1 MDAAK
6 AVEQTRDEVAR
17 RARDLVAWRYQIAAL
32 VAAVGFGVLALLA
45 RTVWYFPVDLQVTRA
60 VQGHSPDW
68 LNWLLEA
75 VTWIGFPPQ
84 STVIFGLVILGLFL
98 AGRRLEAA
106 MTAFAAVGS
115 AGLWF
120 LVTPLVGR
128 PRPSPELVEVAV
140 QIPTGSFPSGH
151 VANLTAIFGF
161 LIYLALL
168 LVYDRWRRRAL
179 VALLA
184 VPIAVIGF
192 ARIEDGAH
200 WPSDVLGGYML
211 GWLWLAVTIWLY
223 ARARRWLAG
232 RQGVPMWLA
241 ALLAEPARSVLG
253 ATKAGPR
260 RPEH

>member
-1 MDAAK
+1 MDPETI
-6 AVEQTRDEVAR
+6 VEQAGDEVAR
-17 RARDLVAWRYQIAAL
+17 RARDLMARRYQVAVL

-60 VQGHSPDW
+60 VQGHSPAW
-68 LNWLLEA
+68 LDWLLEV

-84 STVIFGLVILGLFL
+84 SNVIFGAAILGLFL
-98 AGRRLEAA
+98 AGCRFEAA
-106 MTAFAAVGS
+106 MTALAAVGS

-151 VANLTAIFGF
+151 VVNLTAIFGF

-168 LVYDRWRRRAL
+168 LVYDRWRRRGL
-179 VALLA
+179 VALLGL
-184 VPIAVIGF
+184 PIPVIGV

-211 GWLWLAVTIWLY
+211 GWLWLVVTIFLY
-223 ARARRWLAG
+223 GRGRRWLAERRG
-232 RQGVPMWLA
+232 AETGLAAPLAVPSRAVAATKGGVP
-241 ALLAEPARSVLG
+241 
-253 ATKAGPR
+253 GPR
-260 RPEH
+260 H